1 MRFGFG
7 HYLQIASSAENTNLL
22 KKKSKL
28 GVTNDGKKE
37 VTSDIIIEVQT
48 AAKLE
53 VTNGMNGKH
62 IVVGIGSGIAAY
74 KIPEL
79 IRLLRKRGAEVKVTT
94 TRHALEF
101 VTDLT
106 LQTLS
111 GHKVYSD
118 VFAAI
123 NDHSTEH
130 ISLPDWADV
139 MLIAPATYDVIGKL
153 ASGIADDALTTTFA
167 AMRKPVVIAPAMND
181 KMYAG
186 EVLQENLK
194 KLAERTNTYVLDSAD
209 GFLAC
214 GTTGKG
220 RMQEP
225 SALTDA
231 IEAALTKKD
240 WLGRKVVIT
249 SGPTREA
256 IDPVRYISNHSSG
269 KMGIALAKALWR
281 HGAEVTIVTGPT
293 AEQITEVLYHPCMHG
308 VGALRRVDVVSAEQM
323 YAATTA
329 AWREADT
336 AILAAAVADMTPA
349 TVADHKMKK
358 GQDLTDTIVL
368 KETKDIAKA
377 LGESKRAGQCLV
389 GFALET
395 DNEQANALKK
405 LSDKHLDYIV
415 MNSLREEGA
424 GFGTDTNSVVVY
436 GKPQAG
442 CRMPDAGVDTQKE
455 SEGKRLPLASKSAI
469 AEGIVSIL
477 THQAIQ

>member
-1 MRFGFG
+1 MD
-7 HYLQIASSAENTNLL
+7 LT
-22 KKKSKL
+22 
-28 GVTNDGKKE
+28 
-37 VTSDIIIEVQT
+37 
-48 AAKLE
+48 
-53 VTNGMNGKH
+53 GKH

-111 GHKVYSD
+111 GNKVYSD

-130 ISLPDWADV
+130 ISLPDWADA
-139 MLIAPATYDVIGKL
+139 MLVAPATHDVICKY
-153 ASGIADDALTTTFA
+153 AAGIADDALTTTLA

-186 EVLQENLK
+186 EALQEALT
-194 KLAERTNTYVLDSAD
+194 KLAGRTNVDVLDCAD

-214 GTTGKG
+214 GANGKG

-225 SALTDA
+225 EVLLEA
-231 IEAALTKKD
+231 IEAALTPRD
-240 WLGRKVVIT
+240 WAGRNVIVT
-249 SGPTREA
+249 AGATREA
-256 IDPVRYISNHSSG
+256 IDPVRYISNHSTG
-269 KMGIALAKALWR
+269 KMGIALAQALLH
-281 HGAEVTIVTGPT
+281 HGADVTLVMGAT
-293 AEQITEVLYHPCMHG
+293 TEHWTPVIYHPAMQG
-308 VGALRRVDVVSAEQM
+308 VGRLTRIDVISAREM
-323 YAATTA
+323 YEATTA
-329 AWREADT
+329 AWQSADM

-358 GQDLTDTIVL
+358 GQDLTDSIAL
-368 KETKDIAKA
+368 IETQDIARA
-377 LGESKRAGQCLV
+377 MGESKRADQTLV

-405 LSDKHLDYIV
+405 LQTKHLDYIV
-415 MNSLREEGA
+415 MNTLREAGA
-424 GFGTDTNSVVVY
+424 GFGTDTNSVTIYKAVSDQQTE
-436 GKPQAG
+436 G
-442 CRMPDAGVDTQKE
+442 E
-455 SEGKRLPLASKSAI
+455 SHRLPLASKQQI
-469 AEGIVSIL
+469 AEQIL
-477 THQAIQ
+477 EVILRH